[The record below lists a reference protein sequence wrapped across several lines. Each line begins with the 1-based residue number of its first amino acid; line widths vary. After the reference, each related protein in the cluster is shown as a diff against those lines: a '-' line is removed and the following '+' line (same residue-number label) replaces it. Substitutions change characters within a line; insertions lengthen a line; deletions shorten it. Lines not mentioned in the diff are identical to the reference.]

1 MLWQRLAR
9 PLLFLL
15 PAEKAHYFSMGLF
28 KAIFAFG
35 LGAFF
40 RWRNRVK
47 EPCLKTKV
55 FGIEFQN
62 PVGLAAGFDKD
73 ARWFPQLAS
82 LGFGHVEI
90 GTITGQAQSGNPR
103 PRLFRL
109 PSDQAIV
116 NRMGFNN
123 SGSDAVARRLSVT
136 SKSDPADILGIN
148 IGKTKIVPV
157 EDATRDYLISF
168 ERLFTYADY
177 FTVNVSSPNT
187 PGLRAL
193 QNREPLI
200 ELLSKLIALNR
211 TLAIDHQCDPKP
223 LLLKIAPDVTEEQLS
238 DIILILGEVE
248 LDGVIATNTTIERS
262 GLRTSEA
269 TVEAI
274 GNGGL
279 SGAPLKM
286 RSREV
291 VGKLYDQL
299 QGDIPIVG
307 VGGIMHGED
316 AWQMIRSGAALVQL
330 YTGFIYGGPATVR
343 QMNRHIA
350 SKLRQHGYQSVAEA
364 VGTGRAGDNDV
375 E

>member
-1 MLWQRLAR
+1 MLWQRIAR
-9 PLLFLL
+9 PLFFLL
-15 PAEKAHYFSMGLF
+15 PAEKAHYFSMGIF
-28 KAIFAFG
+28 KAVFSLG
-35 LGAFF
+35 LGRLF

-47 EPCLKTKV
+47 EPCLRTKV
-55 FGIEFQN
+55 VGIEFQN

-73 ARWFPQLAS
+73 GRWFPQLAS
-82 LGFGHVEI
+82 LGFSHVEI
-90 GTITGQAQSGNPR
+90 GTITGQAQSGNPQ

-109 PSDQAIV
+109 PMDQGIV

-136 SKSDPADILGIN
+136 PKSEAADILGIN

-157 EDATRDYLISF
+157 EDATHDYLVSF
-168 ERLFTYADY
+168 ERLFAYADY

-187 PGLRAL
+187 PGLRTL

-200 ELLSKLIALNR
+200 ELLSRLTELNR
-211 TLAIDHQCDPKP
+211 ELAGDHQCAPKP
-223 LLLKIAPDVTEEQLS
+223 ILLKIAPDVTEDQLS
-238 DIILILGEVE
+238 DIILILREVK

-262 GLRTSEA
+262 SLETSEE
-269 TVEAI
+269 TVAAI

-279 SGAPLKM
+279 SGAPLTL

-291 VGKLYDQL
+291 VGRLYDQL
-299 QGDIPIVG
+299 KGDIPIVG
-307 VGGIMHGED
+307 VGGIMNGED

-330 YTGFIYGGPATVR
+330 YTGFIYGGPGTVR
-343 QMNRHIA
+343 QINHYIA
-350 SKLRQHGYQSVAEA
+350 AKLKQHGYQSVAEA
-364 VGTGRAGDNDV
+364 VGSGRSGVSDA

>member
-1 MLWQRLAR
+1 MLWQRIAR

-15 PAEKAHYFSMGLF
+15 PAEKAHYFSMGMF
-28 KAIFAFG
+28 KVVFALG
-35 LGAFF
+35 LGSLF
-40 RWRNRVK
+40 RWRNKVK
-47 EPCLKTKV
+47 EPCLRTKV
-55 FGIEFQN
+55 VGIEFQN

-82 LGFGHVEI
+82 LGFSHVEI
-90 GTITGQAQSGNPR
+90 GTITGQAQSGNPQ

-109 PSDQAIV
+109 PADQAIV

-136 SKSDPADILGIN
+136 PKSQAADILGIN

-157 EDATRDYLISF
+157 EDATQDYLISF

-187 PGLRAL
+187 PGLRTL

-200 ELLSKLIALNR
+200 ELLSKLIALNLE
-211 TLAIDHQCDPKP
+211 LARDHQCARKP
-223 LLLKIAPDVTEEQLS
+223 ILLKIAPDVTEDQLS
-238 DIILILGEVE
+238 DIILILREVE

-262 GLRTSEA
+262 GLETPEGA
-269 TVEAI
+269 VEAI

-279 SGAPLKM
+279 SGAPLTL

-299 QGDIPIVG
+299 KGDIPIVG

-330 YTGFIYGGPATVR
+330 YTGFIYGGPGTVR
-343 QMNRHIA
+343 QMNHYIA
-350 SKLRQHGYQSVAEA
+350 AKLKQHGYQSVAEA
-364 VGTGRAGDNDV
+364 VGSGRVGVGDV

>member
-1 MLWQRLAR
+1 MLWQRIAR
-9 PLLFLL
+9 PLFFLL
-15 PAEKAHYFSMGLF
+15 PAEKAHYFSMGIF
-28 KAIFAFG
+28 KAVFLLG
-35 LGAFF
+35 LGRLF

-47 EPCLKTKV
+47 EPCLRTKV
-55 FGIEFQN
+55 VGIEFQN

-90 GTITGQAQSGNPR
+90 GTITGQAQSGNPQ

-109 PSDQAIV
+109 PMDQGLV

-123 SGSDAVARRLSVT
+123 SGSDAVASRLSVT
-136 SKSDPADILGIN
+136 PKSEAADILGIN

-157 EDATRDYLISF
+157 EDATHDYLVSF
-168 ERLFTYADY
+168 ERLFAYADY

-187 PGLRAL
+187 PGLRTL

-200 ELLSKLIALNR
+200 DLLSRLTELNR
-211 TLAIDHQCDPKP
+211 ELAGDHQCAPKP
-223 LLLKIAPDVTEEQLS
+223 ILLKIAPDVTEDQLS
-238 DIILILGEVE
+238 DIILILREVK

-262 GLRTSEA
+262 SLETSEE
-269 TVEAI
+269 TVAAI

-279 SGAPLKM
+279 SGAPLTL

-299 QGDIPIVG
+299 KGDIPIVG
-307 VGGIMHGED
+307 VGGIMNGED

-330 YTGFIYGGPATVR
+330 YTGFIYGGPGTVR
-343 QMNRHIA
+343 QMNHYIA
-350 SKLRQHGYQSVAEA
+350 AKLKQHGYPSVAEA
-364 VGTGRAGDNDV
+364 VGTGRSGVSDA